1 MWQIVWQKGH
11 KFESA
16 VQAAAWLAQ
25 LGERWS
31 AEREVGGSNPGRTN
45 T

>member
-1 MWQIVWQKGH
+1 MWQNVWQKGH

-16 VQAAAWLAQ
+16 IQAATWLVQ
-25 LGERWS
+25 VGERRS
-31 AEREVGGSNPGRTN
+31 AEREVAGSNRGRTN

>member
-1 MWQIVWQKGH
+1 MWQKGH

-25 LGERWS
+25 LGGRWS